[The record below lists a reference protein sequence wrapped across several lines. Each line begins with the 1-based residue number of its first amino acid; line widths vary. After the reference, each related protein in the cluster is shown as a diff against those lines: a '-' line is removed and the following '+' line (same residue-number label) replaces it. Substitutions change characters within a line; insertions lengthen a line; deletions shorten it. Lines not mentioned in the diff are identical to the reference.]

1 MVTTIQKW
9 GNSQG
14 LRFTKTILEEA
25 CIGVGD
31 EVKVSVLRGK
41 IVVEPVATVRG
52 RYDLKQLVAAIPK
65 NYRAREFD
73 SGPPQGKE
81 AW

>member
-1 MVTTIQKW
+1 MITTVQKW

-25 CIGVGD
+25 QIDVGD
-31 EVKVSVLRGK
+31 EVNVSVRNGT
-41 IVVEPVATVRG
+41 IIVEPVNTVRG
-52 RYDLKQLVAAIPK
+52 RYDLKKLVAAIPK

-73 SGPPQGKE
+73 AGPPQGKE
-81 AW
+81 VW

>member
-1 MVTTIQKW
+1 MVTTVQKW

-14 LRFTKTILEEA
+14 LRFTKAILEEA
-25 CIGVGD
+25 RIGVGD
-31 EVKVSVLRGK
+31 EVKVSVRRGK

>member
-1 MVTTIQKW
+1 MVTTVQKW

-14 LRFTKTILEEA
+14 LRFTKAILEEA
-25 CIGVGD
+25 RIGVGD
-31 EVKVSVLRGK
+31 EVKVFVRRGK

-52 RYDLKQLVAAIPK
+52 RYDLNQLIAAIPK
-65 NYRAREFD
+65 NYRACEFD